1 MTIIIRLDRQMAEK
15 KVGLGELAEAIGV
28 TPANLSVLKNGKA
41 KGVRFSTLEPICE
54 YLQCQPGDLIEY
66 VPDDE
71 LDAVFPQ
78 QQTQKALLGDLLD
91 RAFGGSPGNLVLQA
105 LEMKESTPEELN
117 EIRQMLDKLEGH
129 GA

>member
-1 MTIIIRLDRQMAEK
+1 MAIIIRLDRQMAKK

-54 YLQCQPGDLIEY
+54 YLKCHPGDLIEY

>member
-1 MTIIIRLDRQMAEK
+1 MPIIIRLDRQMAEK

-71 LDAVFPQ
+71 LDAVLPNL
-78 QQTQKALLGDLLD
+78 QK
-91 RAFGGSPGNLVLQA
+91 
-105 LEMKESTPEELN
+105 
-117 EIRQMLDKLEGH
+117 
-129 GA
+129 